1 MATSPPAPLLRFF
14 FFFFLSALLA
24 TEGPASP
31 ASSDTGDTLRA
42 DSAPGA
48 GSVAI
53 EAEMIFK
60 RFINSSAGSI
70 WLAAAG
76 AGGLARQRGVSPLPH
91 AHAQARHQPP
101 AAERARDPRNG
112 TGRGVQS
119 EGEQADLRSL
129 PCGGLVLEQLV
140 LLCGLH
146 RRHWCRRRLCLLLR
160 GRRRLGRGDAV
171 DDGGDVER
179 VAVHGK
185 VAEQR
190 RHAVAHQQLVGR
202 LDRLQRA
209 RLGLEEVRLDVLI
222 GDDAHAHLHVG
233 ERLGPRLDRCCG
245 VHDHLRGLSRD
256 RLVRVLEGGG

>member
-76 AGGLARQRGVSPLPH
+76 AGG
-91 AHAQARHQPP
+91 
-101 AAERARDPRNG
+101 
-112 TGRGVQS
+112 
-119 EGEQADLRSL
+119 LRSL